1 MTLTADTRYILLLS
15 PILATELEY
24 GELAYGPNFLLDFK
38 LFSATEPIQSV
49 SAAYQF
55 VKSIYTENSLPE
67 AHLEPLL
74 STIDR
79 DATSD
84 SWSAKDNISDLTAE
98 TFGPWLVGCCL
109 AEEYFSRDLETEDPE
124 TKDLKTEDSETD
136 PYKTHRSALDQLIQT
151 VQPLLFSDT
160 KSITLY
166 TLTDSNNENTPY
178 SVYLT
183 IGPTHTLLVVSHW
196 IL

>member
-1 MTLTADTRYILLLS
+1 MTLTADTSYISLLS

-24 GELAYGPNFLLDFK
+24 GELACGPNFLLDLK
-38 LFSATEPIQSV
+38 LFSDTKSPKSV
-49 SAAYQF
+49 SAVYKL
-55 VKSIYTENSLPE
+55 VKSIYTETPLPE
-67 AHLEPLL
+67 THLEPLL

-84 SWSAKDNISDLTAE
+84 SWNAKDNISELTAE
-98 TFGPWLVGCCL
+98 TFGEWLVGCCL
-109 AEEYFSRDLETEDPE
+109 AEEYFESEDTEAEDAETSSNN
-124 TKDLKTEDSETD
+124 L
-136 PYKTHRSALDQLIQT
+136 YGAHRSALDQLIQT
-151 VQPLLFSDT
+151 IQPLLFNDAEPV
-160 KSITLY
+160 TLY

-178 SVYLT
+178 SVYVA

>member
-1 MTLTADTRYILLLS
+1 MITADTSSTALLS
-15 PILATELEY
+15 PILATELKY
-24 GELAYGPNFLLDFK
+24 GELACGPNFLLDFK

-49 SAAYQF
+49 SAAYELI
-55 VKSIYTENSLPE
+55 KSIYTETPLPE

-79 DATSD
+79 DATSE
-84 SWSAKDNISDLTAE
+84 SWNAKEHISVLTAE
-98 TFGPWLVGCCL
+98 TFGPWLMGCCL
-109 AEEYFSRDLETEDPE
+109 AEEYFTKNPETEN
-124 TKDLKTEDSETD
+124 SEIN
-136 PYKTHRSALDQLIQT
+136 PYKAHRSALAQLIQT
-151 VQPLLFSDT
+151 IQPLLFGDI

-166 TLTDSNNENTPY
+166 TLTDVNNENTPY

-183 IGPTHTLLVVSHW
+183 IGPTHTLLIVSHW

>member
-1 MTLTADTRYILLLS
+1 MTLTADTNYISLLS

-55 VKSIYTENSLPE
+55 VQSIYTETPLPE
-67 AHLEPLL
+67 AHLEPLF

-84 SWSAKDNISDLTAE
+84 SWNAKDNISDLTAE

-109 AEEYFSRDLETEDPE
+109 AEEYFTKDSETEDPE
-124 TKDLKTEDSETD
+124 TEDSKLN
-136 PYKTHRSALDQLIQT
+136 PYKTHRSALEQLIQT
-151 VQPLLFSDT
+151 VQPLLFADT
-160 KSITLY
+160 KSVTLY
-166 TLTDSNNENTPY
+166 TLTDVNNENTPY

>member
-1 MTLTADTRYILLLS
+1 MTLTADTNTISLLS
-15 PILATELEY
+15 SILATELEY
-24 GELAYGPNFLLDFK
+24 GELAYGPNFLLDLK

-49 SAAYQF
+49 SAAYKL
-55 VKSIYTENSLPE
+55 VKSIYTETSLPE

-84 SWSAKDNISDLTAE
+84 SWSAKDNISELTAE
-98 TFGPWLVGCCL
+98 KFSEWLVGCCL
-109 AEEYFSRDLETEDPE
+109 AEEYFEAENTEAEGAEAETSS
-124 TKDLKTEDSETD
+124 TNL
-136 PYKTHRSALDQLIQT
+136 YAAHRSTLDQLIQS
-151 VQPLLFSDT
+151 VQPLLFGET
-160 KSITLY
+160 KSVTLY
-166 TLTDSNNENTPY
+166 TLTDVNNENTPY
-178 SVYLT
+178 SVYLS

>member
-1 MTLTADTRYILLLS
+1 MTLIADTSYLSLLS

-38 LFSATEPIQSV
+38 LFSATKPIRSV
-49 SAAYQF
+49 SAAYEF
-55 VKSIYTENSLPE
+55 IKSIYTETPLPE

-79 DATSD
+79 DATSE
-84 SWSAKDNISDLTAE
+84 SWNAKEHISDLTAE

-109 AEEYFSRDLETEDPE
+109 AEEYF
-124 TKDLKTEDSETD
+124 TKDSETRD
-136 PYKTHRSALDQLIQT
+136 PEINPYKAHRSALAQLIQT
-151 VQPLLFSDT
+151 IQPLLFGDT
-160 KSITLY
+160 KSVTLY
-166 TLTDSNNENTPY
+166 TLTDVNNENTPY

-183 IGPTHTLLVVSHW
+183 IGPTHTLLIVSHW

>member
-1 MTLTADTRYILLLS
+1 MIPDISPILV

-24 GELAYGPNFLLDFK
+24 GELAYGPNFLLDLK
-38 LFSATEPIQSV
+38 IFSQTKPTKSV
-49 SAAYQF
+49 SDAYKLI
-55 VKSIYTENSLPE
+55 KSIYAETPLPE

-84 SWSAKDNISDLTAE
+84 SWEAKDNISALTAA
-98 TFGPWLVGCCL
+98 TFGEWLVGCCL
-109 AEEYFSRDLETEDPE
+109 AEEYFEAEDIE
-124 TKDLKTEDSETD
+124 AHDSETSSNNS
-136 PYKTHRSALDQLIQT
+136 YKAHKVALDHLIQT
-151 VQPLLFSDT
+151 IQPLLFHDAEPVA
-160 KSITLY
+160 LY

-178 SVYLT
+178 SVYVA

>member
-1 MTLTADTRYILLLS
+1 MTLTADTSYLSLLS

-38 LFSATEPIQSV
+38 LFSATKPIQSV
-49 SAAYQF
+49 SAAYELI
-55 VKSIYTENSLPE
+55 KSIYTETPLPE

-98 TFGPWLVGCCL
+98 TFDPWLVGCCL
-109 AEEYFSRDLETEDPE
+109 AEEYFTEDP
-124 TKDLKTEDSETD
+124 KTEDSETKD
-136 PYKTHRSALDQLIQT
+136 SKINPYKAHRSSLYQLIQT
-151 VQPLLFSDT
+151 VQPLLFGDT
-160 KSITLY
+160 KSVTLY

>member
-1 MTLTADTRYILLLS
+1 MTLTADTRYISLLA

-38 LFSATEPIQSV
+38 LFSATKPIQSV

-55 VKSIYTENSLPE
+55 VKSIYTETPLAE

-109 AEEYFSRDLETEDPE
+109 AEEYFTKDPE
-124 TKDLKTEDSETD
+124 TKEPKTD
-136 PYKTHRSALDQLIQT
+136 PYKMHRSALNQLIQT
-151 VQPLLFSDT
+151 VQPLLFGDT
-160 KSITLY
+160 KSVTLY
-166 TLTDSNNENTPY
+166 TLTDVNNENTPY

>member
-1 MTLTADTRYILLLS
+1 MTLTADTSYISLLS

-24 GELAYGPNFLLDFK
+24 GELACGPNFLLDLK
-38 LFSATEPIQSV
+38 LFSDTKSPKSV
-49 SAAYQF
+49 SAVYKL
-55 VKSIYTENSLPE
+55 VKSIYTETPLPE

-84 SWSAKDNISDLTAE
+84 SWNAKDNISELTAE
-98 TFGPWLVGCCL
+98 TFGEWLVGCCL
-109 AEEYFSRDLETEDPE
+109 AEEYFEAENTEAEDVETSS
-124 TKDLKTEDSETD
+124 TNL
-136 PYKTHRSALDQLIQT
+136 YGAHRSALDQLIQT
-151 VQPLLFSDT
+151 IQPLLFNDAEPV
-160 KSITLY
+160 TLY

-178 SVYLT
+178 SVYVA

>member
-1 MTLTADTRYILLLS
+1 MITADTSPTSLLS

-24 GELAYGPNFLLDFK
+24 GELACGPNFLLDFK
-38 LFSATEPIQSV
+38 FFTHTKPTKSV
-49 SAAYQF
+49 SAAYKL
-55 VKSIYTENSLPE
+55 VKSIYTETPLPE

-84 SWSAKDNISDLTAE
+84 SWNAKEHITELTSE
-98 TFGPWLVGCCL
+98 RVSEWLMGCCL
-109 AEEYFSRDLETEDPE
+109 AEEYFTEDAA
-124 TKDLKTEDSETD
+124 TN
-136 PYKTHRSALDQLIQT
+136 PYAAHRSAITRLLETI
-151 VQPLLFSDT
+151 QPLLFSDA
-160 KSITLY
+160 KPVTLY

-178 SVYLT
+178 SVYLA
-183 IGPTHTLLVVSHW
+183 IGATHTLLVVSHW